1 MHCARSPHA
10 AVCSTPPRRSARA
23 VAALALALVALAA
36 PGAELTVSAAASLGN
51 AFREIGGAFAVAR
64 PGTTVQFNF
73 GASGALLQQIA
84 QGAPVDVFASADEET
99 MAQALQRALVG
110 RTASAVFAVNTL
122 VVIVPRDAPAVP
134 RSLAD
139 LAAPPFRRL
148 AIGVPA
154 SVPAG
159 RYARAALEQAGLW
172 PAIASKAVGA
182 QSVRQALDY
191 VARGEVDAGFVYATD
206 AMVTADKVRVA
217 FAVPTATPV
226 RYPIAAV
233 ATSANGADAQ
243 AFVAFVLAPAAQAIL
258 RRHGF
263 AAPWP

>member
-1 MHCARSPHA
+1 MHFARSPL
-10 AVCSTPPRRSARA
+10 VPVSRTPACAMRA

-36 PGAELTVSAAASLGN
+36 PASELTVSAAASLGE
-51 AFREIGGAFAVAR
+51 AFREIGSAFAAAH
-64 PGTTVQFNF
+64 PGTPVQFNF

-99 MAQALQRALVG
+99 MAEALQRALVG
-110 RTASAVFAVNTL
+110 HGASTVFAANTL
-122 VVIVPRDAPAVP
+122 VVIVPRDVATVP
-134 RSLAD
+134 KSLAD
-139 LAAPPFRRL
+139 LAAPAFRRL

-159 RYARAALEQAGLW
+159 RYARAALEKAGLW
-172 PAIASKAVGA
+172 AALAPKAVGA

-206 AMVTADKVRVA
+206 AMLMADKVRVA

-226 RYPIAAV
+226 RYPISPVAASSN
-233 ATSANGADAQ
+233 AADAR

-263 AAPWP
+263 AAP